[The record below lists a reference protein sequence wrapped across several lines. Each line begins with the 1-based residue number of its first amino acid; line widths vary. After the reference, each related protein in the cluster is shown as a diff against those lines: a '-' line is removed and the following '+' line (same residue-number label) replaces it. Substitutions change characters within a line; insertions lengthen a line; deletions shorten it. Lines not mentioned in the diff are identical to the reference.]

1 MTELF
6 RIAAK
11 RTPLKFPFEPF
22 KNSIVHYEL
31 IMYQDEKMV
40 EALLLKGDNGGVPI
54 FLLVG
59 ASSLKGNLFGI
70 NKNIALQL
78 LNLMQ
83 NRLTKYES
91 QKSNEEISI
100 DKINSTISSL
110 EQLTDKQI
118 GDGEKL
124 IRFANNMYILLDLNA
139 DKKTLIKLQIQVS
152 EGNFIKPS
160 RFNFI
165 GYSGSDDYGE
175 IVLTD
180 IFEKDLKSFHLIHEF
195 SIYIDYGEGIQQE
208 YVGLVLSVR
217 KENNTTVKLFFSTN
231 VYNLKNSNVGVLISE
246 STDPRYLIDFMIR
259 SYGWETNIEGI
270 ANHIQ
275 PYIVM
280 IPVHNILVETDAIGI
295 GNVELLARASKND
308 DVLLMKD
315 KLKEKWKE
323 FTIAKVNV
331 DSRSYYEA
339 YCQASK
345 QIEDAL
351 NAINHIVKQDSLYEL
366 YSTQNQVAEW
376 NRDVFIPKPQIGSIV
391 YARNLVTNG
400 IVISD
405 MERIVE
411 PNVLKLDES
420 FNDRIEGLEWY
431 EDLIADNMDNNISN
445 EKKNLL
451 NALKWL
457 KRSWD
462 ATDLEDQIIFSNIA
476 IEFLLSGEK
485 VPPLL
490 NKDIRNKIVDV
501 ALNEFDSIFDGDVE
515 DKDRLYKDIKQK
527 FSAALTNAPL
537 FAKLYNLIDKLDIP
551 ITDRDSEL
559 LKRIRKKRNDLV
571 HGRATESTDR
581 MDIWNSN
588 TIIGM
593 IIAYKMKYRGELNE
607 YS

>member
-1 MTELF
+1 MG
-6 RIAAK
+6 R
-11 RTPLKFPFEPF
+11 
-22 KNSIVHYEL
+22 N
-31 IMYQDEKMV
+31 
-40 EALLLKGDNGGVPI
+40 
-54 FLLVG
+54 
-59 ASSLKGNLFGI
+59 
-70 NKNIALQL
+70 
-78 LNLMQ
+78 
-83 NRLTKYES
+83 
-91 QKSNEEISI
+91 
-100 DKINSTISSL
+100 
-110 EQLTDKQI
+110 
-118 GDGEKL
+118 
-124 IRFANNMYILLDLNA
+124 LLDLNA
-139 DKKTLIKLQIQVS
+139 DKKTLIKLQIKVS

-323 FTIAKVNV
+323 FTMAKVNV

-537 FAKLYNLIDKLDIP
+537 FAKLYNLIDKLNIP

>member
-22 KNSIVHYEL
+22 ENSIVYYEL

-40 EALLLKGDNGGVPI
+40 EAFLLKGDNGDVPI

-70 NKNIALQL
+70 NKNTALQL

-124 IRFANNMYILLDLNA
+124 IRLANNMYILLDLNA
-139 DKKTLIKLQIQVS
+139 DKKTPIKLQIQIS

-165 GYSGSDDYGE
+165 GYSSSDDYGE

-259 SYGWETNIEGI
+259 SYGWKTNIEGI

-315 KLKEKWKE
+315 KLKEKWGE

-366 YSTQNQVAEW
+366 YSTQNHVAEW

-420 FNDRIEGLEWY
+420 FNNRIEGLEWY

-490 NKDIRNKIVDV
+490 NKDIRNKIVDA

-515 DKDRLYKDIKQK
+515 NKDKLYKDIKQK
-527 FSAALTNAPL
+527 FSVALTNAPL
-537 FAKLYNLIDKLDIP
+537 FVKLYNLIDKLDIP

-593 IIAYKMKYRGELNE
+593 IIAYKMKYRGGN
-607 YS
+607 

>member
-11 RTPLKFPFEPF
+11 RTPIKLPFEPF
-22 KNSIVHYEL
+22 RNSIVYYEL

-40 EALLLKGDNGGVPI
+40 EAFLLKGGNADVPM

-59 ASSLKGNLFGI
+59 VSSLNGNLFGI
-70 NKNIALQL
+70 NKNTALQL

-110 EQLTDKQI
+110 EELTDKQI

-124 IRFANNMYILLDLNA
+124 IRLANNMYILLDLNA
-139 DKKTLIKLQIQVS
+139 DKKTPIKLQIQVS

-165 GYSGSDDYGE
+165 GYSSSDDYGE

-180 IFEKDLKSFHLIHEF
+180 IFEKDLKSFHLIHGF

-217 KENNTTVKLFFSTN
+217 KENNATVTLLFSTN
-231 VYNLKNSNVGVLISE
+231 VYNLKNSSVGVLISE
-246 STDPRYLIDFMIR
+246 STDPRYLLDFMIR
-259 SYGWETNIEGI
+259 SHGWQTNIEGI

-275 PYIVM
+275 PYVVM
-280 IPVHNILVETDAIGI
+280 IPVHNILVETEAIGI
-295 GNVELLARASKND
+295 GNVELLARASKNY

-315 KLKEKWKE
+315 KLKEKWQE
-323 FTIAKVNV
+323 FTLAKVNV
-331 DSRSYYEA
+331 DSQSYYEA

-366 YSTQNQVAEW
+366 YSTQNHIAEW
-376 NRDVFIPKPQIGSIV
+376 NRDVLVPKPQIGSIV

-420 FNDRIEGLEWY
+420 FNERIEGLEWY
-431 EDLIADNMDNNISN
+431 EDLIAANMDNNISK
-445 EKKNLL
+445 EMKNLL

-490 NKDIRNKIVDV
+490 NKDIRKKIVDA
-501 ALNEFDSIFDGDVE
+501 ALNEFDSIFDGDGE
-515 DKDRLYKDIKQK
+515 AKDRLYKDINQK
-527 FSAALTNAPL
+527 FSGALTNAPL
-537 FAKLYNLIDKLDIP
+537 FAKLYSLIEELDIP
-551 ITDRDSEL
+551 ITDRDSEFL
-559 LKRIRKKRNDLV
+559 NRIRKKRNDLV
-571 HGRATESTDR
+571 HGRATENTDM

-593 IIAYKMKYRGELNE
+593 IIAYKMKYKGGN
-607 YS
+607 